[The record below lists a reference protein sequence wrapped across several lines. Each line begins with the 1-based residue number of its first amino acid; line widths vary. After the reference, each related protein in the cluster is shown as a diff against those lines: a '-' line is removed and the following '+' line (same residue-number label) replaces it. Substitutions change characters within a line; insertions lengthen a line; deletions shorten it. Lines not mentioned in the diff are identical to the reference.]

1 MIAHASRAAWLAWRA
16 DPAAHRIGASEVAAV
31 LGLSPWVQPWEIW
44 AQRHAPHLA
53 PVHRGAELEDGQRW
67 EPRAL
72 AVYAQEHL
80 QPMPGC
86 EPLGLTRPALY
97 GEASYVH
104 PSIPWL
110 HATPDA
116 LVCAT
121 RVEMWGSFADPG
133 QVRGVVEVK
142 TDRTPDAGEAWPLD
156 GTEIGD
162 VDPTT
167 DAAAWPMPVAYWLQ
181 AQTQIACTGAGWCD
195 LYVWLPSH
203 AAMPESRRI
212 RVWPHAGFGGVLE
225 QVAAWRE
232 RHLVGGEPPPV
243 LDRDDA
249 GRLALIRW
257 RYPAPGVERRATG
270 EERRLLRRIADR
282 RRRIA
287 RDERAVLTSRVELA
301 ALMGDARRVWDPDLG
316 AATRTRKGITVT
328 TKET

>member
-16 DPAAHRIGASEVAAV
+16 DPTAHRIGASEVAAV

-72 AVYAQEHL
+72 AVYELEHL
-80 QPMPGC
+80 
-86 EPLGLTRPALY
+86 PLVPFGERLAIARPNPD
-97 GEASYVH
+97 GDASYTH
-104 PSIPWL
+104 PAHPWL
-110 HATPDA
+110 HCTPDA
-116 LVCAT
+116 LVCAV
-121 RVEMWGSFADPG
+121 RHEAWGSTADHA
-133 QVRGVVEVK
+133 QVRGLVEVK
-142 TDRTPDAGEAWPLD
+142 TDRTLGAREAWPPD

-167 DAAAWPMPVAYWLQ
+167 DAAVWPVPVAYWLQ

-212 RVWPHAGFGGVLE
+212 RVWPHVGFAGVLE

-232 RHLVGGEPPPV
+232 RHLIGGEPPPV
-243 LDRDDA
+243 LDSDDA
-249 GRLALIRW
+249 GRLALVRW
-257 RYPAPGVERRATG
+257 RYPAPAVERDATADEAEAIG
-270 EERRLLRRIADR
+270 RLLELR
-282 RRRIA
+282 
-287 RDERAVLTSRVELA
+287 ERSREIEATAQRVAVELRERMA
-301 ALMGDARRVWDPDLG
+301 DARVLRAFG
-316 AATRTRKGITVT
+316 ATATISKSGSLLVRRA
-328 TKET
+328 